1 MPLVRLTLEAKTLP
15 KGHFQRRHH
24 PCRHSDE
31 RAAER
36 PQGLPDFYVATSLQL
51 SSTIPQKNGLRVIDF
66 FAGLERRYLTHSP
79 PNQEKLQEKY
89 LMKTCSLIA
98 VGAVFMVLTRL
109 ASATQADDTTI
120 TITGITAGATPFI
133 SKLTLQVSSTTVL
146 KSIQFAIDPK
156 PGSVTRPLSGTYS
169 NDYLVSRGFEHP
181 PEVILPVYGL
191 YAGYTNTVRLTYR
204 FLDGSSKQAFTSIT
218 TPTFD
223 DQGCGYNNPT
233 KLQPRTNSTNL
244 SYDYIF
250 DSSACGDFSPV
261 ILDSDG
267 ALRWV
272 SPFRSFPALVGAS
285 TFFHGAVYV
294 SRGST
299 LSRVDLDGSVSLLAD
314 YSNLGVE
321 SLHHNL
327 DRGKTGLLI
336 EVDTNAWYESVILEV
351 DSADGHLLKIFNMAD
366 IISAAMIAGGDD
378 PSQFVFQRTPQSNND
393 WFHNNAA
400 AYNRADDSV
409 IISSR
414 ENFVICI
421 DYKTRTIK
429 WILGDPTKKW
439 HQFPSLRKFA
449 LTLAPGSLPPIGQH
463 AISITYDQNLLL
475 FDNGLNSLFPLNQ
488 PKGELRTFSS
498 PRKYSLDLVGKIA
511 TEVWKFPMDQ
521 SVYSPICSSCYED
534 APLNYLID
542 YASVGVFPPP
552 PDGVL
557 AQLLGLDAAGEKI
570 FYYQYRKNGP
580 CITAYNSIPIH
591 LESTKFPTVGPQAL
605 NLSTRGLVGTG
616 DNVLIGGFIVSG
628 TDPKGMVLRALGP
641 SLRRFDLSGLL
652 ADPVLSVYNS
662 SGTLVAIND
671 NWQTD
676 PSRFFVEANG
686 LAPENP
692 SESAVARTLPP
703 GAYTVIVTGKDLTP
717 GIGLVEL
724 YDIST
729 LANAKFGNMST
740 RGSVGTQDNIL
751 INGFI
756 VGDVDSAT
764 VIVRAL
770 GPTLATAPYG
780 VSGVLSDPTLTI
792 HDSTGSII
800 ASNDNWQD
808 DPNAILV
815 QKNGLTPP
823 DPLESALVLHL
834 PAGAYTAVVRGAN
847 DGTGVGLAEVYSLQ

>member
-1 MPLVRLTLEAKTLP
+1 MKIRSTLVTV
-15 KGHFQRRHH
+15 
-24 PCRHSDE
+24 
-31 RAAER
+31 
-36 PQGLPDFYVATSLQL
+36 VAGVFIIFSA
-51 SSTIPQKNGLRVIDF
+51 V
-66 FAGLERRYLTHSP
+66 AGA
-79 PNQEKLQEKY
+79 N
-89 LMKTCSLIA
+89 
-98 VGAVFMVLTRL
+98 
-109 ASATQADDTTI
+109 QADDTTI
-120 TITGITAGATPFI
+120 TITGKIPGVTPFL
-133 SKLTLQVSSTTVL
+133 SQLTLQVSNTTVL

-169 NDYLVSRGFEHP
+169 NDYLASLGFVNP
-181 PEVILPVYGL
+181 PQIILPVYGL

-233 KLQPRTNSTNL
+233 RLQPRTNSTHL

-250 DSSACGDFSPV
+250 DSSACGNFSPV

-285 TFFHGAVYV
+285 TFFDGAVYV

-299 LSRVDLDGSVSLLAD
+299 LSRVDLDGSVSLVAD

-321 SLHHNL
+321 SLHHNIE
-327 DRGKTGLLI
+327 RGKTGLLI

-439 HQFPSLRKFA
+439 HQFPSLAHFA
-449 LTLAPGSLPPIGQH
+449 LMLAPGSLPPIGQH
-463 AISITYDQNLLL
+463 AVSVTYDQNLLL
-475 FDNGLNSLFPLNQ
+475 FDNGLKSLFPLNQ
-488 PKGELRTFSS
+488 PPGEGRTFSS
-498 PRKYSLDLVGKIA
+498 PRKYSLDLVGKVA
-511 TEVWKFPMDQ
+511 TEVWNFPMNQ

-552 PDGVL
+552 PGGVL

-580 CITAYNSIPIH
+580 CITAYNSIPVH
-591 LESTKFPTVGPQAL
+591 LENTKFPAVGPQAF
-605 NLSTRGLVGTG
+605 NVSTRGLVSGG
-616 DNVLIGGFIVSG
+616 DNVLIGGFIVTG
-628 TDPKGMVLRALGP
+628 TDPKSVVLRALGP
-641 SLRRFDLSGLL
+641 SLSGMGLSAVLT
-652 ADPVLSVYNS
+652 DPVLSVYNS
-662 SGTLVAIND
+662 SGTLIAIND
-671 NWQTD
+671 NWQDD
-676 PSRFFVEANG
+676 PIHSVVEANG
-686 LAPENP
+686 LAPANP
-692 SESAVARTLPP
+692 SEAAVARSLPP
-703 GAYTVIVTGKDLTP
+703 GAYTVVVSGKDATA

-724 YDIST
+724 YDISPLSNST
-729 LANAKFGNMST
+729 LGNMST
-740 RGSVGTQDNIL
+740 RGSVGTLDNVL
-751 INGFI
+751 ISGFI
-756 VGDVDSAT
+756 VGDVGSST
-764 VIVRAL
+764 VVVRAI
-770 GPTLATAPYG
+770 GPSLASYG
-780 VSGVLSDPTLTI
+780 VTGVLSDPTLAI
-792 HDSTGSII
+792 YDSSGSLI

-808 DPNAILV
+808 NINAIDI
-815 QKNGLTPP
+815 QKNGLAPP
-823 DPLESALVLHL
+823 NPSESALVLHL
-834 PAGAYTAVVRGAN
+834 PAGAYTAVVRGVN
-847 DGTGVGLAEVYSLQ
+847 DGTGIGLAEVYSIP